1 MPEILT
7 TNFKTDNTRRF
18 VDDVLTNDY
27 YVFVSGTELSVSE
40 NSIRAKTT
48 FLEGTLFG
56 KKIAD
61 SDVKFM
67 IKYLLMALE
76 FKAFV
81 DYCKIYANEDEC
93 EDEDED
99 SGKSEDER
107 HEGKEDDGYEG
118 KECDS
123 RNRSK

>member
-1 MPEILT
+1 MY
-7 TNFKTDNTRRF
+7 
-18 VDDVLTNDY
+18 VDVQ
-27 YVFVSGTELSVSE
+27 
-40 NSIRAKTT
+40 
-48 FLEGTLFG
+48 TLFLSLSPSSTHDLLKHKG
-56 KKIAD
+56 NMTAVQLKNRLENILKSNIMA
-61 SDVKFM
+61 KFM